1 MKKIQSLASALV
13 LIASVFSFSSCNK
26 QLELGPID
34 YYGSGNFWT
43 SEAQFDGYIYSLN
56 NYIRNLCQTR
66 TMFLGECRG
75 GLYKATG
82 GTTDGSTTLNIPII
96 LSNLSAENTLSNFA
110 GYYGAITQ
118 TNLFIKRTESEAAK
132 TILPEAKKKY
142 YLGIAYGL
150 RAFLYFDLYRAFGE
164 VPYRTDVEVI
174 EGEIDPTKLYMARNS
189 TTEVITKIKS
199 DIDASLQNFGT
210 VKDFNPYGHGAKI
223 TWSKAATEYL
233 AGEVYLWNAKVSV
246 DGLKGMHN
254 AEPGDITK
262 AKEYFESVVKNYGL
276 DLEDDFAKVF
286 DVSNK
291 CGKEV
296 IFAVR
301 YLENEASNPIGV
313 NYTHMTDGRGNIMHL
328 YDASG
333 NEFGDPFHL
342 NGGGSQWYEYKN
354 ALWESFDPL
363 DKRRDVT
370 FAAAYNKQG
379 DGSLVLASTP
389 VGKNLGHVNA
399 AGVHVYDGD
408 QIYYRLAG
416 AYLALAEIA
425 NYDENTRK
433 EKVPYYM
440 NKVRKRAYGADWD
453 EDTMGYESG
462 DFKANEIAILYE
474 SDKEFVNEGHRW
486 WDLCR
491 MTTVKGG
498 AVTDHLAFCADV
510 CPSTDPSIPNQP
522 VLKTT
527 EAYKLLWPI
536 DKTLLGSDPD
546 LKQTK
551 GY

>member
-1 MKKIQSLASALV
+1 MKKIKSIASALV
-13 LIASVFSFSSCNK
+13 LTASVFSFSSCNK
-26 QLELGPID
+26 QLDLGPID

-43 SEAQFDGYIYSLN
+43 AEAQFDGYIYSLN
-56 NYIRNLCQTR
+56 NYFRNLCQTR

-118 TNLFIKRTESEAAK
+118 TNLFIKRTEATEVLPAAK
-132 TILPEAKKKY
+132 KSY
-142 YLGIAYGL
+142 YLGIAYGM
-150 RAFLYFDLYRAFGE
+150 RAFLYFDLYRSFGE

-174 EGEIDPTKLYMARNS
+174 EGEIDPTKLYMARTS
-189 TTEVITKIKS
+189 ADEVIKNIKG
-199 DIDASLQNFGT
+199 DIASSLQNFGS
-210 VKDFNPYGHGAKI
+210 VSDFNPYGHGAKI

-246 DGLKGMHN
+246 NGNLGKHA
-254 AEPGDITK
+254 AEPGDISQ
-262 AKEYFESVVKNYGL
+262 AKTYFNNVINNYGL
-276 DLEDDFAKVF
+276 GLENDFAKVF
-286 DVSNK
+286 DVTNK
-291 CGKEV
+291 GGKEV
-296 IFAVR
+296 IFAIR
-301 YLENEASNPIGV
+301 YLENEASSPIGV

-328 YDASG
+328 YNAKG
-333 NEFGDPFHL
+333 EQFGDPFNL
-342 NGGGSQWYEYKN
+342 KGGGSQWYEYKN
-354 ALWESFDPL
+354 ALWESFDAEDL
-363 DKRRDVT
+363 RRDIT
-370 FAAAYNKQG
+370 FAAAYTKDA
-379 DGSLVLASTP
+379 DGNLVLASTP

-425 NYDENTRK
+425 NYEGVNADV
-433 EKVPYYM
+433 EKYI
-440 NKVRKRAYGADWD
+440 NIVRKRAYGAAWD
-453 EDTMGYESG
+453 EATMGYKAG
-462 DFKANEIAILYE
+462 DFKANEIAILFE
-474 SDKEFVNEGHRW
+474 KDKEFVNEGHRW

-498 AVTDHLAFCADV
+498 AETDHLAFCAEV
-510 CPSTDPSIPNQP
+510 CPSTDPTLPNQP
-522 VLKTT
+522 VLKKE

-536 DKTLLGSDPD
+536 DKTLLGSDPE
-546 LKQTK
+546 LKQTV

>member
-13 LIASVFSFSSCNK
+13 LIASVFSFSSCNE

-43 SEAQFDGYIYSLN
+43 AEAQFDGYIYSLN
-56 NYIRNLCQTR
+56 NYLRNLCQTR

-118 TNLFIKRTESEAAK
+118 TNLFLKRTEATEILPAAK
-132 TILPEAKKKY
+132 KSY
-142 YLGIAYGL
+142 YLGIAYGI
-150 RAFLYFDLYRAFGE
+150 RAFLYFDLYRSFGE

-174 EGEIDPTKLYMARNS
+174 EGETDPTKLYMARS
-189 TTEVITKIKS
+189 SADDVINNIKA
-199 DIDASLQNFGT
+199 DIKKSLDNFGD
-210 VKDFNPYGHGAKI
+210 VSNFNPYGHGAKI

-246 DGLKGMHN
+246 DGNLGKHA
-254 AEPGDITK
+254 AEPGDIAT
-262 AKEYFESVVKNYGL
+262 AKTYFNNVINNYGL
-276 DLEDDFAKVF
+276 ALEDDFVSVF
-286 DVSNK
+286 NVSNK
-291 CGKEV
+291 GGKEV
-296 IFAVR
+296 IFAIR

-328 YDASG
+328 YDANG
-333 NEFGDPFHL
+333 NQFGDPFQL

-354 ALWESFDPL
+354 ALWESFNPL
-363 DKRRDVT
+363 DSRRDIT
-370 FAAAYNKQG
+370 FAAAYNKKE

-425 NYDENTRK
+425 NYEGNNGDV
-433 EKVPYYM
+433 EKYI
-440 NKVRKRAYGADWD
+440 NIIRKRAFAEAWD
-453 EDTMGYESG
+453 ESTMGYKAS
-462 DFKANEIAILYE
+462 DFKTNEIAVLYE

-498 AVTDHLAFCADV
+498 ADTDHLAFCAEV
-510 CPSTDPSIPNQP
+510 CPSTDPTIPNQP
-522 VLKTT
+522 VLKTS
-527 EAYKLLWPI
+527 EAHKLLWPI
-536 DKTLLGSDPD
+536 DKTLLGSDPE